1 MNSQNPLENLSDK
14 EIEKLRKDFEGK
26 IFKDLNL
33 EALPNDKKT
42 EFMAKLTEH
51 VNNTIINVIIENL
64 SEEQLEKG
72 EEEIAKSNRPKEE
85 VFIEMA
91 KTIPDLEGKITKALD
106 DLYAVMVKAAK

>member
-1 MNSQNPLENLSDK
+1 MNNNQLENLSDE
-14 EIEKLRKDFEGK
+14 EIAKIRKDFEDK

-33 EALPNDKKT
+33 EALSDEKKV
-42 EFMAKLTEH
+42 EFMAKLTDH

-64 SEEQLEKG
+64 SEEQLQKG

-91 KTIPDLEGKITKALD
+91 KTIPDLEEKIIKALD